1 MQEVTAECLNC
12 TNSYF
17 LFRKFGYADDL
28 SLPPV
33 LNAIFTD
40 IMDETGN
47 PALAWQ
53 ALVTSVLRNAY
64 YDWLPAFTVRG
75 NITTTHMVPCQR
87 PVRRLGF
94 YIVMAVLAAHLIL
107 VVAVCMWFYSAT
119 RYTVLGDVWQVV
131 EQLRAKEIDDLRDD
145 VPVVNER
152 VIERAIRGS
161 DQLRKQRVRL
171 YGSEAEE
178 VLLSYQMTARN
189 QGTY

>member
-1 MQEVTAECLNC
+1 MQEITAECLNC

-17 LFRKFGYADDL
+17 LFEKVAYADNL

-53 ALVTSVLRNAY
+53 ALMTSVLRNAY

-75 NITTTHMVPCQR
+75 DITTTHMVLRQR
-87 PVRRLGF
+87 PVRRIGF
-94 YIVMAVLAAHLIL
+94 YIVMSVLAAHIIL
-107 VVAVCMWFYSAT
+107 VIVVCVWFYSAT

-131 EQLRAKEIDDLRDD
+131 KQLRAKEIDDLCDD

-161 DQLRKQRVRL
+161 DQLRKQRVRM

-178 VLLSYQMTARN
+178 LLLSYQMTARH
-189 QGTY
+189 QGT